1 MSEPGTG
8 VTWAYELVVAPLVFA
23 LCLRHTHRALG
34 AGRAAVELGAL
45 VLYGFALERVA
56 MTVFSSHVYGTG
68 WRVAPWGVPLAVA
81 LVWASLILSGL
92 ALASR
97 LSLRTPAA
105 CAAATALFGLSL
117 DLLMEPVA
125 AAAGLWRWTPA
136 GPWLLVPVGNF
147 VGWAVI
153 VAVYAWGAE
162 AFSARGP
169 LARQALL
176 RLGLALLALGAL
188 LAVGFAWRALRV
200 EERLDATAGWTLWA
214 AVLLATLLVGLRRRW
229 SAVGTSLGSRLGAVP
244 GHGPALVF
252 LVGAAAFATQAMFV
266 EATGV
271 RLAAAG
277 PALALLFVAG
287 RDVRHAALQS
297 WRERMHGRLSGVESL
312 VAVLMKRRN
321 GRPWTREERAFLQA
335 ELPTL
340 ARWVPALLLF
350 LLPGSIALLPIYA
363 WLLDRRKGEREG
375 AASRRTGP
383 PSRASVSRP
392 ATRGR

>member
-1 MSEPGTG
+1 MTEADPG
-8 VTWAYELVVAPLVFA
+8 VTWAFELVVAPVVFA

-34 AGRAAVELGAL
+34 AGRAAVELAAL

-56 MTVFSSHVYGTG
+56 MSVFASHVYGTG
-68 WRVAPWGVPLAVA
+68 WRVAPLGVPLAVA

-97 LSLRTPAA
+97 LSLRSPLA
-105 CAAATALFGLSL
+105 CASAVALLGLSL

-125 AAAGLWRWTPA
+125 VAAGLWRWTPP

-153 VAVYAWGAE
+153 VGVYAWGAE
-162 AFSARGP
+162 AFSAHGS
-169 LARQALL
+169 LARQALV

-188 LAVGFAWRALRV
+188 VAVGFAWRALGAEARV
-200 EERLDATAGWTLWA
+200 SATAGWAFWA
-214 AVLLATLLVGLRRRW
+214 TVILAVLLLGLRRRW

-252 LVGAAAFATQAMFV
+252 LVTAAAFATQAMFV
-266 EATGV
+266 DSQPV
-271 RLAAAG
+271 RLAAVG

-287 RDVRHAALQS
+287 RDVRHAAIQS

-321 GRPWTREERAFLQA
+321 GKPWSREERAFLQE
-335 ELPTL
+335 ELRTL

-350 LLPGSIALLPIYA
+350 LLPGSVVLLPIYA
-363 WLLDRRKGEREG
+363 WLLDRRKGERQG
-375 AASRRTGP
+375 TASRRATGRL
-383 PSRASVSRP
+383 S
-392 ATRGR
+392 T

>member
-1 MSEPGTG
+1 MNESDPGI
-8 VTWAYELVVAPLVFA
+8 TWVFELVVAPIVFA

-34 AGRAAVELGAL
+34 AGRAAIELGAL
-45 VLYGFALERVA
+45 VLYGFALERLA
-56 MTVFSSHVYGTG
+56 MTVFSSHVYGAG
-68 WRVAPWGVPLAVA
+68 WRVAPLGVPLAVA

-97 LSLRTPAA
+97 LSLRSPLA
-105 CAAATALFGLSL
+105 CASAVALLGLAL

-125 AAAGLWRWTPA
+125 VAAGLWRWTPP

-153 VAVYAWGAE
+153 VGVYAWGAE
-162 AFSARGP
+162 AFSARGS
-169 LARQALL
+169 LARQAVL
-176 RLGLALLALGAL
+176 RLGLALVALGAL
-188 LAVGFAWRALRV
+188 VAVGFAWRGLGA
-200 EERLDATAGWTLWA
+200 EERVTPAVGWAFWATVVL
-214 AVLLATLLVGLRRRW
+214 AVLLVGLRRLW

-252 LVGAAAFATQAMFV
+252 LVTAAAFATQALFV
-266 EATGV
+266 GSQAV

-287 RDVRHAALQS
+287 RDVRHAAIQS

-321 GRPWTREERAFLQA
+321 GKPWSREERAFLQA
-335 ELPTL
+335 ELRTL

-350 LLPGSIALLPIYA
+350 LLPGSVVLLPIYA
-363 WLLDRRKGEREG
+363 WLLDRRKGERQG
-375 AASRRTGP
+375 TASRRASSP
-383 PSRASVSRP
+383 PGRP
-392 ATRGR
+392 RGR

>member
-1 MSEPGTG
+1 MNEGDPG
-8 VTWAYELVVAPLVFA
+8 VTWAFELVVAPVVFA
-23 LCLRHTHRALG
+23 LCLRHTQRALG

-56 MTVFSSHVYGTG
+56 MSVFSSHVYGTG
-68 WRVAPWGVPLAVA
+68 WRVAPLGVPLAVA

-97 LSLRTPAA
+97 LSLRSPLA
-105 CAAATALFGLSL
+105 CASATALFGLSL

-125 AAAGLWRWTPA
+125 VAAGLWRWTPP

-153 VAVYAWGAE
+153 VGVYAWGAE
-162 AFSARGP
+162 AFSARGSLP
-169 LARQALL
+169 RQALF
-176 RLGLALLALGAL
+176 RLGLALLALLAL
-188 LAVGFAWRALRV
+188 LAVGFAWRALGA
-200 EERLDATAGWTLWA
+200 EERLTPAAGWVFWIVVLTA
-214 AVLLATLLVGLRRRW
+214 ALFVGLRGR

-252 LVGAAAFATQAMFV
+252 LATAAAFATQAMFV
-266 EATGV
+266 ASPTV
-271 RLAAAG
+271 RLAAWG
-277 PALALLFVAG
+277 PALVLLFVAG

-297 WRERMHGRLSGVESL
+297 WRARMHGRLSGVESL

-321 GRPWTREERAFLQA
+321 GKPWTREERAFLQG
-335 ELPTL
+335 ELRTL

-350 LLPGSIALLPIYA
+350 LLPGSVVLLPIYA

-375 AASRRTGP
+375 KPSRRAARP
-383 PSRASVSRP
+383 PGRP
-392 ATRGR
+392 RGR